1 MLVWLGLILLGG
13 LVLRGI
19 YFDKTIISPFA
30 PTPTPTRT
38 IFSYEQEGDTY
49 FKIGKLEE
57 AIRAYKDATQLKP
70 NDADLWSKLARIQ
83 VYSSELLTT
92 DEDIL
97 QRRQD
102 AMASIEKAVQLD
114 PESSQVHGIKA
125 FVLDWLSNAKLV
137 QKEEAKK
144 YLFEAENEAT
154 RAITLDSQNP
164 QAIAFA
170 AEILVDQGQWLRAQ
184 QTIQQAVKQAPGE
197 MDVRRVNAYVL
208 ESVGEYQAA
217 IDEYIAASEI
227 SPNLTFLYIYIGRI
241 YRTMWQRATESED
254 QDRYFAQTLEYF
266 EKAVMINSQIGIK
279 DPIPYLAIGST
290 YAQHGDFLIAVN
302 NVRKGVKLNPT
313 SADVY
318 ARLGLVYH
326 QSRNYEGAIEAF
338 KCALEGCTP
347 EESCKVRR
355 DCDAV
360 EQKAITIKAL
370 PLTETTLVYF
380 YTYGSV
386 LAALSK
392 PNNDYC
398 QTAVKVF
405 QKVRDSHPTES
416 FIMDIIETGEG
427 ICAYQPPSQATSQP
441 ASPTAGPAAT
451 GSPAPAVT
459 PQP

>member
-49 FKIGKLEE
+49 FKIGKLNE
-57 AIRAYKDATQLKP
+57 AIRAYKDATGLKP
-70 NDADLWSKLARIQ
+70 NDPGLWSKLARIQ

-92 DEDIL
+92 DEEIL
-97 QRRQD
+97 QRRRD
-102 AMASIEKAVQLD
+102 ALASIEKAVQLD

-125 FVLDWLSNAKLV
+125 FVLDWLSNTKLI
-137 QKEEAKK
+137 QKEEARE
-144 YLFEAENEAT
+144 YLFEAESEAT
-154 RAITLDSQNP
+154 RAITLDPRNP

-184 QTIQQAVKQAPGE
+184 QTIQQAVEQAPDE

-208 ESVGEYQAA
+208 ESLGEYQAA
-217 IDEYIAASEI
+217 IDEYIAAAEI
-227 SPNLTFLYIYIGRI
+227 TPNLTFLYIYIGRI
-241 YRTMWQRATESED
+241 YRTMWQRAATPEEGN
-254 QDRYFAQTLEYF
+254 QYFAQTLEYF
-266 EKAVMINSQIGIK
+266 EKAVTINSQIGIK

-290 YAQHGDFLIAVN
+290 YSQHGDFMIAVI
-302 NVRKGVKLNPT
+302 NVRKGVNLNPT

-338 KCALEGCTP
+338 KCALEGCAP

-355 DCDAV
+355 DCDEDV
-360 EQKAITIKAL
+360 QQNITITGL
-370 PLTETTLVYF
+370 PLTDTTVVYY

-392 PNNDYC
+392 PSNTNC
-398 QTAVKVF
+398 VTAAKVF
-405 QKVRDSHPTES
+405 DTIRGGYES
-416 FIMDIIETGEG
+416 DDFVMRIVNVGES
-427 ICAYQPPSQATSQP
+427 ICAAQPPSRVTSTP
-441 ASPTAGPAAT
+441 ASPAASPPAAAAST
-451 GSPAPAVT
+451 PSPS